1 MCIETL
7 GDRQDQPNQK
17 DQHDQN
23 DQHDQHDQH
32 AKRSQHPQRGQALL
46 ELLVAM
52 LAIVPV
58 FFGVAWLARM
68 QDMQQA
74 TIAAARALAFE
85 CTVRPQEC
93 SAAAQGHGESGGSTQ
108 NGQSANSEKFAA
120 ELRKRLFAAPRAGLR
135 SDDNAAGEVTAAN
148 GNVLWTDRTG
158 KPLLE
163 RFEDVSI
170 EIAPVRFN
178 SPFAFAGGQ
187 ADRSFPGAVRLL
199 SEMGGPG
206 RFGLDLEAGFIDAR
220 VQVEVAR
227 SRPDDGWIRRMTAMP
242 ITLKARLSILT
253 DSWTASGPYGGAS
266 DSVQTRVDAG
276 ARLPGIEP
284 ALRAAW
290 LPVRGLLATGSLLGF
305 ESRASE
311 FKPYQIDVDLVPP
324 DRLGLS
330 SGGAGSNAPNTDPLI
345 PSLPSEQPSAG
356 DNAP

>member
-1 MCIETL
+1 MCIETS
-7 GDRQDQPNQK
+7 RNQ
-17 DQHDQN
+17 
-23 DQHDQHDQH
+23 
-32 AKRSQHPQRGQALL
+32 RGQRGQALL

-58 FFGVAWLARM
+58 FFGVAWLAKM

-85 CTVRPQEC
+85 CTVRPQAC
-93 SAAAQGHGESGGSTQ
+93 AAAAQAKSEPGGGSE
-108 NGQSANSEKFAA
+108 NGQSAHAEKFAE
-120 ELRKRLFAAPRAGLR
+120 ELRQRLFAAPRSGLR
-135 SDDNAAGEVTAAN
+135 SDDNAAGNVTAAN
-148 GNVLWTDRTG
+148 GNALWVDRTG

-187 ADRSFPGAVRLL
+187 GERSFPGAVRLL
-199 SEMGGPG
+199 SELGGPG

-227 SRPDDGWIRRMTAMP
+227 SRPGDGWIRRMTAIP
-242 ITLKARLSILT
+242 LTLKAHLSILT
-253 DSWTASGPYGGAS
+253 DAWTASEPYGGAS

-276 ARLPGIEP
+276 ARLPGVEP

-290 LPVRGLLATGSLLGF
+290 LPVRALLGTGALLGF
-305 ESRASE
+305 ESRANE
-311 FKPYQIDVDLVPP
+311 FRPYEIDVDLVPP

-330 SGGAGSNAPNTDPLI
+330 LGGAGSTNPNTDPNTDPLT
-345 PSLPSEQPSAG
+345 PSSPAEPPLAG
-356 DNAP
+356 GDAP

>member
-1 MCIETL
+1 MCTETL
-7 GDRQDQPNQK
+7 GDW
-17 DQHDQN
+17 HDR
-23 DQHDQHDQH
+23 HS
-32 AKRSQHPQRGQALL
+32 KRGQGGQALL

-85 CTVRPQEC
+85 CTVRAQEC
-93 SAAAQGHGESGGSTQ
+93 SAAAQGHGESGGGAQ
-108 NGQSANSEKFAA
+108 NGQSAQSEKFAA

-135 SDDNAAGEVTAAN
+135 SDDNAAGEVNASN
-148 GNVLWTDRTG
+148 GNALWVDRTG

-187 ADRSFPGAVRLL
+187 GERSFPGAVRLL
-199 SEMGGPG
+199 SELGGPG

-220 VQVEVAR
+220 VQVDVAR
-227 SRPDDGWIRRMTAMP
+227 SRPNDGWLRRMTAMP
-242 ITLKARLSILT
+242 ITLRARLSILT
-253 DSWTASGPYGGAS
+253 DAWTASGPYGNAP

-276 ARLPGIEP
+276 ARLPGVEP

-290 LPVRGLLATGSLLGF
+290 LPVRALLGTGALLGF

-324 DRLGLS
+324 DRLGLFT
-330 SGGAGSNAPNTDPLI
+330 GGAASTDSNADPLT
-345 PSLPSEQPSAG
+345 PSLPAEMPSAG
-356 DNAP
+356 ANAL

>member
-1 MCIETL
+1 MCTETL
-7 GDRQDQPNQK
+7 GDR
-17 DQHDQN
+17 HDRPI
-23 DQHDQHDQH
+23 
-32 AKRSQHPQRGQALL
+32 KRGQRGQALL

-93 SAAAQGHGESGGSTQ
+93 SAAAQARGDLGGSAEP
-108 NGQSANSEKFAA
+108 GQSAQSEKFAA

-135 SDDNAAGEVTAAN
+135 SDDIAAGEVTTAN
-148 GNVLWTDRTG
+148 GNALWVDRTG

-187 ADRSFPGAVRLL
+187 GDRSFPGAVRLL
-199 SEMGGPG
+199 SELGGPG

-220 VQVEVAR
+220 VQVDVAR

-253 DSWTASGPYGGAS
+253 DSWTASGPYGGAP

-276 ARLPGIEP
+276 ASLPGVEP

-330 SGGAGSNAPNTDPLI
+330 PGGAGSTDPLQ
-345 PSLPSEQPSAG
+345 PSLPVELPSAG
-356 DNAP
+356 ASAP

>member
-1 MCIETL
+1 MCTETL
-7 GDRQDQPNQK
+7 GDR
-17 DQHDQN
+17 HDRPIN
-23 DQHDQHDQH
+23 
-32 AKRSQHPQRGQALL
+32 RGQRGQALL

-85 CTVRPQEC
+85 CTVRPHDC
-93 SAAAQGHGESGGSTQ
+93 SAAAQATGDPGGSAEP
-108 NGQSANSEKFAA
+108 GQSAQSAKFAA

-135 SDDNAAGEVTAAN
+135 SDDNAAGEVTTAN
-148 GNVLWTDRTG
+148 GNALWVDRTG

-187 ADRSFPGAVRLL
+187 GDRSFPGAVRLL
-199 SEMGGPG
+199 SELGGPG

-220 VQVEVAR
+220 VRVDVAR

-253 DSWTASGPYGGAS
+253 DSWTASGPYGSAP

-276 ARLPGIEP
+276 ARLPGVEP

-311 FKPYQIDVDLVPP
+311 FKPYQIDVDLVPS

-330 SGGAGSNAPNTDPLI
+330 PSGAGSTDPLE
-345 PSLPSEQPSAG
+345 PPLPVELPSAG
-356 DNAP
+356 ASAP